1 MMMASY
7 VMIKL
12 KKILV
17 MIVPTMWRSGFHVK
31 VRVTKHA
38 SMIFNDMCFSLLC
51 LTNSF
56 DLYMYFFI

>member
-1 MMMASY
+1 M
-7 VMIKL
+7 
-12 KKILV
+12 
-17 MIVPTMWRSGFHVK
+17 K

-38 SMIFNDMCFSLLC
+38 SMIFNDMCFSLLY